1 MLSFG
6 LNNSGQLGCGGSG
19 KRVSPVP
26 VEGRWCPHST
36 LEGGSPA
43 DCLCVVRRVFA
54 GGNQTFASI
63 HLPATDQTMV
73 SYMYTCTVGLKFVSN
88 VNDFMHLS
96 LEYRYKSPSCTVH
109 VSIM

>member
-6 LNNSGQLGCGGSG
+6 LNNSGQLGCGGNG
-19 KRVSPVP
+19 KRVSPMP

-36 LEGGSPA
+36 LVGGSPA
-43 DCLCVVRRVFA
+43 NCLCVVRRVFA
-54 GGNQTFASI
+54 GGNQTFAST

-73 SYMYTCTVGLKFVSN
+73 SYTCTVWLKFVSN
-88 VNDFMHLS
+88 VNDLMYLS

-109 VSIM
+109 VPIM